1 MSPEEWEYRL
11 ENLMEADPDYV
22 VDVLNISA
30 EELIQ
35 AFPEKVKQHIYEE
48 FDSE

>member
-11 ENLMEADPDYV
+11 GTLMESDPDYV
-22 VDVLNISA
+22 VDVLHVTT

-35 AFPEKVKQHIYEE
+35 AFPEKVRQHLHEE